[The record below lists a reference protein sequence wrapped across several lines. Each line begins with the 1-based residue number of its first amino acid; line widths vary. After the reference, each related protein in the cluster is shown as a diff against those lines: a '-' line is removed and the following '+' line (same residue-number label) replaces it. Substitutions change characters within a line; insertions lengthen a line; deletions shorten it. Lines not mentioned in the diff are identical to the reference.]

1 MNYKNWLK
9 NKNLSENTI
18 RIYLLYVSKFNEYL
32 DNKKP
37 TKKIISN
44 YIRFLNISKYYFFI
58 LFSHSFI
65 FKISKA

>member
-32 DNKKP
+32 DNKNQQK
-37 TKKIISN
+37 
-44 YIRFLNISKYYFFI
+44 R
-58 LFSHSFI
+58 
-65 FKISKA
+65 